1 MGNILGTNGEKLRE
15 AARAG
20 RQEEVDR
27 LIGAG
32 ASVDSQDKVYG
43 YTALMMASC
52 SGYGSIVESLI
63 RAGATVDMQDKVY
76 GYTALIMAS
85 CNRHGSIVESLIRA
99 GASVDI
105 QDKKGCTTLLWASR
119 NGHGSIVDS
128 LIRAGAS
135 VDMQDKVY
143 GWTALIWA
151 SCNGHGSIVDSLL
164 QHYRFIY
171 YSGVDPNPPRRLLS
185 PAAGTESLINESLIS
200 LVSTSRALC
209 VTTLLA
215 DNFVYMNVDST
226 EELVHMLFT
235 EYNDSNL
242 STT

>member
-15 AARAG
+15 AAKAD

-32 ASVDSQDKVYG
+32 ASVDSQDKDG
-43 YTALMMASC
+43 YTALIWASC
-52 SGYGSIVESLI
+52 SGHGSIVESLI
-63 RAGATVDMQDKVY
+63 RAGASVDMQDKK
-76 GYTALIMAS
+76 GCTALILAS
-85 CNRHGSIVESLIRA
+85 DSGHGSIVDSLIRA

-105 QDKKGCTTLLWASR
+105 QDKKGCT
-119 NGHGSIVDS
+119 
-128 LIRAGAS
+128 
-135 VDMQDKVY
+135 
-143 GWTALIWA
+143 ALIWA
-151 SCNGHGSIVDSLL
+151 SRRGQGSIVDSLL

-171 YSGVDPNPPRRLLS
+171 YSGVDPNPPRRSLS
-185 PAAGTESLINESLIS
+185 PAAGTESLIS

-209 VTTLLA
+209 VTTILA